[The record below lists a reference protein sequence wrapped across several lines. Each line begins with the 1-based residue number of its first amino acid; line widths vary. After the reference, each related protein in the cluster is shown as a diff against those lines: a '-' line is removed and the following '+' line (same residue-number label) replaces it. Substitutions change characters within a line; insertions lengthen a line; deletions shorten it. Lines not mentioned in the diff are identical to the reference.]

1 MPHRSLSVDD
11 GIIDVSIVIVSFNT
25 RDVTRQCLEHVQ
37 KHAAGVRQE
46 VFVVDN
52 ASTDGSADM
61 VAAEFP
67 GAHLIRSDENRGFA
81 GGNNPAMKIAR
92 GRYILLLNSDAFLA
106 ESALKKTIRYLDDHP
121 NIGVL
126 GCKLTNPDGTMQPSA
141 RMLPGPWNKIL
152 HITGL
157 AARFPGSKFFGRV
170 DYTWW
175 DHSEPRTV
183 GWVVGAYFLIRR
195 ETMENIGLLDE
206 RYFLYFEEI
215 DYCLTARRAG
225 WEVVFYPHAKIVHI
239 GGQSTVKVPGKIS
252 AKGRQMISIRLTSEF
267 RYYRKMYGW
276 LRLLSIVIIE
286 SGWNATVF
294 VKNFLSRSSEAAY
307 KMDEARM
314 MIQLIRRTIRED
326 RWGSGSAGKGGKS

>member
-1 MPHRSLSVDD
+1 MPQTYPSAENQ
-11 GIIDVSIVIVSFNT
+11 IIDVSIVIVSFNT
-25 RDVTRQCLEHVQ
+25 RDVTRQCLEDVR
-37 KHAAGVRQE
+37 KHAGAVRHE
-46 VFVVDN
+46 VLVVDN
-52 ASTDGSADM
+52 ASADRSADM

-67 GAHLIRSDENRGFA
+67 EVHLIRSDDNRGFA

-92 GRYILLLNSDAFLA
+92 GRYILLLNSDAFL
-106 ESALKKTIRYLDDHP
+106 SGGALEKTLQYLDDHP
-121 NIGVL
+121 SIGVL
-126 GCKLTNPDGTMQPSA
+126 GCKLTYPDGTMQASA
-141 RMLPGPWNKIL
+141 RMLPGPLNKIL

-195 ETMENIGLLDE
+195 ETMEDIGVLDE
-206 RYFLYFEEI
+206 QYFLYFEEI

-225 WEVVFYPHAKIVHI
+225 WEVVFYPHAEIVHI

-252 AKGRQMISIRLTSEF
+252 SKGRQMISVRLTSEF

-276 LRLLSIVIIE
+276 LRLLSIVAIE
-286 SGWNATVF
+286 AGWNATVF
-294 VKNFLSRSSEAAY
+294 VKNFLSRSGEAAD
-307 KMDEARM
+307 KMDEART
-314 MIQLIRRTIRED
+314 MIHLIRRTLRED
-326 RWGSGSAGKGGKS
+326 RWGSGSANKGGKS

>member
-1 MPHRSLSVDD
+1 MTDLKSNPDEETV
-11 GIIDVSIVIVSFNT
+11 DVSIVIVSFNT
-25 RDVTRQCLEHVQ
+25 KDLTRQCLEHVQ
-37 KHAAGVRQE
+37 KHAAAVRHE
-46 VFVVDN
+46 VLVVDN
-52 ASTDGSADM
+52 ASGDGSADM

-67 GAHLIRSDENRGFA
+67 RVHLVRSNENKGFA

-106 ESALKKTIRYLDDHP
+106 EGVLEKTIDYMDDHP
-121 NIGVL
+121 RIGVL
-126 GCKLTNPDGTMQPSA
+126 GCRLTDPDGTLQPSA
-141 RMLPGPWNKIL
+141 RMLPGPLNKIL

-157 AARFPGSKFFGRV
+157 AARFSKSKFFGRV

-195 ETMENIGLLDE
+195 ETMENIGVLDE

-225 WEVVFYPHAKIVHI
+225 WEVVFYPHAEIVHI
-239 GGQSTVKVPGKIS
+239 GGQSTIKVPGKIS
-252 AKGRQMISIRLTSEF
+252 AKGRQMVSIRLTSEF

-276 LRLLSIVIIE
+276 LRLLSIVVIE
-286 SGWNATVF
+286 AGWNATVF
-294 VKNFLSRSSEAAY
+294 VKNFLSRSGEAAD

-314 MIQLIRRTIRED
+314 MIRLIRRTLGED
-326 RWGSGSAGKGGKS
+326 LWGSGSANKGGKS

>member
-25 RDVTRQCLEHVQ
+25 RDVTRECLEHVRM
-37 KHAAGVRQE
+37 HAAAVRHE
-46 VFVVDN
+46 VLVVDN
-52 ASTDGSADM
+52 ASADGSADM

-67 GAHLIRSDENRGFA
+67 EAHLIRSDENRGFA

-106 ESALKKTIRYLDDHP
+106 GGALEKTLQYLDDHP

-126 GCKLTNPDGTMQPSA
+126 GCKLTDPDGTMQASA
-141 RMLPGPWNKIL
+141 RMLPGPLNKIL

-195 ETMENIGLLDE
+195 ETMENIGGLDE

-225 WEVVFYPHAKIVHI
+225 WEVVFYPHAEIVHI

-276 LRLLSIVIIE
+276 WRLLSIVVIE
-286 SGWNATVF
+286 AGWNATVF
-294 VKNFLSRSSEAAY
+294 VKNFLSRSGQAAD

-314 MIQLIRRTIRED
+314 MIQLIRRTLRED

>member
-1 MPHRSLSVDD
+1 LTDIKANPDKET
-11 GIIDVSIVIVSFNT
+11 IDVSIVIVSFNT
-25 RDVTRQCLEHVQ
+25 KEITRQCLEYVQ
-37 KHAAGVRQE
+37 KHAAAVRHE
-46 VFVVDN
+46 VLVVDN
-52 ASTDGSADM
+52 ASEDGSADM

-67 GAHLIRSDENRGFA
+67 RAHLIRQDENRGFA

-92 GRYILLLNSDAFLA
+92 GRYVLLLNSDAFLA
-106 ESALKKTIRYLDDHP
+106 QGVLDMTIEYMDDHP

-126 GCKLTNPDGTMQPSA
+126 GCKLTDPDGTLQPSA
-141 RMLPGPWNKIL
+141 RMLPGPVNKML

-157 AARFPGSKFFGRV
+157 AARFSKSRFFGRV

-195 ETMENIGLLDE
+195 ETMENIGVLDE

-225 WEVVFYPHAKIVHI
+225 WEVVFYPHAEIVHI
-239 GGQSTVKVPGKIS
+239 GGQSTIKVPGKIS

-286 SGWNATVF
+286 SGWNAAVF
-294 VKNFLSRSSEAAY
+294 VKNYLSRSSNAAY

-314 MIQLIRRTIRED
+314 MIQLIRRILRED
-326 RWGSGSAGKGGKS
+326 RWGRVLADKGGKS